1 MKRMSNALQPG
12 EINLGL
18 IPVDWPLTPL
28 GDKKNPYLAGW
39 QNKPQTVSEISK
51 EIEADTCKAVGLLSG
66 PVYNEPYGL
75 VWVDIDGPTVYK
87 TIQEISG
94 TSVEQALPKTLTIL
108 SGKEGRER
116 KLYKVFKKDWD
127 KFIRNKYAW
136 HAEGTGEKLEILWK
150 RHQGVL
156 MGSHPDTDGYYTKP
170 DEDFT
175 FVNDLPEIPV
185 WVLAGIG
192 AKNAKQG
199 IPEETQSR
207 MFGENFAINTKIG
220 HEHEIKEAIRA
231 LWSLPSEYA
240 DDYDTWLTAGQ
251 ALHFVDETLVDEWDE
266 WSKQSEKY
274 KEGACHEK
282 WRSFDKGGGLT
293 VGSLYKEAQKHGF
306 QFSQD
311 HKVMPVSDDSIDAL
325 SDLLTS
331 MLNNEPIMPDSL
343 VETFANKKSFIPSGE
358 TLEDKSKRNAPA
370 DEILDILT
378 QMYQGN
384 LLFSSASNKF
394 CLYEYEV
401 SGLWS
406 TLTQPQMKRDLWAK
420 LKLLKNT
427 VLPRG
432 FGLKLVN
439 DMYDGLSQVLQHD
452 YWNQDKSLILFRNGV
467 FDISTGELGGFKK
480 EYYINRSLP
489 YDYDPYA
496 TCEPIINWLYFTQ
509 HGDKERVQLLRA
521 WLRAVLTSAD
531 DIQKFLEVVG
541 PGKSGKSS
549 FANLCHAL
557 VGFENATVSTL
568 ERIEKNRFETAEMV
582 DKKLILFNDVERY
595 GGNVTMLKALTGTD
609 LISSEHKYRQTKT
622 DFKFDGLIVITAN
635 EQVQSTDPSSG
646 LHRRRLTVPFDR
658 PFTGSSKEQTT
669 LINCGPHGT
678 TGIFTE
684 HLPGL
689 VNWLLKM
696 SEDEMREYLMETSKK
711 VPYFQKYNTRQQ
723 VRANPLID
731 WLNQNCIFFPMKG
744 TFVGDCRPAPRESR
758 YYYANTDKKLYA
770 NYCEFCRCNGGNAM
784 SRSRFENM
792 LLDILNHQLNI
803 NVYKLPN
810 IRMVFLQNILLRE
823 SEQTRNLEDYP
834 SIVELAQNPEQYRGL
849 YGDVR
854 IRYNESKVEESE

>member
-1 MKRMSNALQPG
+1 MSNALQPG

-185 WVLAGIG
+185 WILAGIG

-220 HEHEIKEAIRA
+220 HEYEIKEAIRA

-251 ALHFVDETLVDEWDE
+251 SLHFVDETLVDEWDE
-266 WSKQSEKY
+266 WSKQSDKY

-331 MLNNEPIMPDSL
+331 MLNNEPIMPDTL

-358 TLEDKSKRNAPA
+358 TLEDKSKRN
-370 DEILDILT
+370 
-378 QMYQGN
+378 
-384 LLFSSASNKF
+384 
-394 CLYEYEV
+394 
-401 SGLWS
+401 
-406 TLTQPQMKRDLWAK
+406 
-420 LKLLKNT
+420 
-427 VLPRG
+427 
-432 FGLKLVN
+432 
-439 DMYDGLSQVLQHD
+439 
-452 YWNQDKSLILFRNGV
+452 
-467 FDISTGELGGFKK
+467 
-480 EYYINRSLP
+480 
-489 YDYDPYA
+489 
-496 TCEPIINWLYFTQ
+496 
-509 HGDKERVQLLRA
+509 
-521 WLRAVLTSAD
+521 
-531 DIQKFLEVVG
+531 
-541 PGKSGKSS
+541 
-549 FANLCHAL
+549 
-557 VGFENATVSTL
+557 
-568 ERIEKNRFETAEMV
+568 
-582 DKKLILFNDVERY
+582 
-595 GGNVTMLKALTGTD
+595 
-609 LISSEHKYRQTKT
+609 
-622 DFKFDGLIVITAN
+622 
-635 EQVQSTDPSSG
+635 
-646 LHRRRLTVPFDR
+646 
-658 PFTGSSKEQTT
+658 
-669 LINCGPHGT
+669 
-678 TGIFTE
+678 
-684 HLPGL
+684 
-689 VNWLLKM
+689 
-696 SEDEMREYLMETSKK
+696 
-711 VPYFQKYNTRQQ
+711 
-723 VRANPLID
+723 
-731 WLNQNCIFFPMKG
+731 
-744 TFVGDCRPAPRESR
+744 
-758 YYYANTDKKLYA
+758 
-770 NYCEFCRCNGGNAM
+770 
-784 SRSRFENM
+784 
-792 LLDILNHQLNI
+792 
-803 NVYKLPN
+803 
-810 IRMVFLQNILLRE
+810 
-823 SEQTRNLEDYP
+823 
-834 SIVELAQNPEQYRGL
+834 
-849 YGDVR
+849 
-854 IRYNESKVEESE
+854 